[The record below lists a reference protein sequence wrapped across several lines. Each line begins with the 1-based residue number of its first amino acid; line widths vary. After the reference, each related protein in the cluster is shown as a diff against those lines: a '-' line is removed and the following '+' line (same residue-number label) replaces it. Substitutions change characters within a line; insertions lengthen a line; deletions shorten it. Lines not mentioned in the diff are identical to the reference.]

1 VNMKNREK
9 FVETAVSIWLLLSFV
24 LLVVAFFSS
33 QNFMHNL
40 VLVLALVS
48 TILAGILIAWQ
59 KYRTAILYNQRGA
72 IAFGVLESSTSAR
85 MIAGEGGR
93 SVYANALCR
102 DLLRGAGCDVSLKG
116 VFAFFSDADPG
127 HEVLGRL
134 ATEAP
139 YRRVPPVEMAVHRDG
154 KTSWYL
160 VSAVAVSG
168 WDGHLNWRIQDI
180 TAAHEIE
187 EVVRSERE
195 KLVDMMDNAPVGF
208 FSVGADGHFLFVNL
222 TFAGWLGYEAQDM
235 LARRMKLADVLVSL
249 PPGGEPHDIVDGGGD
264 HQIGDVG
271 LRRGDGEIFS
281 ASITH
286 TLVRDASGQ
295 MLRTRSVVRDLSAE
309 RRWKKALR
317 QSELRFQRYF
327 DDAPAGIAAIDLD
340 ETITECN
347 RALARIWGRSVGE
360 IVGQKVTSVFPDENM
375 PELRR
380 WLEEAGEDAF
390 ACAPMEIKVRKT
402 PGDEAVVQLFA
413 KKRILEDV
421 ERHSE
426 TILWAMD
433 VTEQDRL
440 ENQVVQSQKMQAVG
454 LLAGGIAHD
463 FNNLLTAMIGFCD
476 LLMLRHKP
484 GDSSFADLM
493 QIKQNANRAANLVR
507 QLLAFSRQ
515 QTLQTRVLSVT
526 DVLAD
531 FVHLLRRL
539 IGEHIELAIEHGRD
553 IGLVRCDP
561 GQLEQVLINLVVNA
575 RDAMPENG
583 GRITIRTF
591 NLANEMTLL
600 RNGEEIPSGRWVCL
614 EVSDTGVGIPQE
626 NLVRI
631 FEPFF
636 TTKQQGAGTGLG
648 LATVY
653 GIVRQTG
660 GYVTVHSEVD
670 HGTFFTILLPEYSGP
685 AELPVPLV
693 SDGKALDLTGT
704 GRILVV
710 EDEDPVRA
718 FTARALRS
726 KGYEVHEAENGVCA
740 LDMVEGGLGHIDLL
754 ITDVVM
760 PMMDGPTLIARL
772 RQIQPDVR
780 IICMTGYAEEKFR
793 SHPDMGRGVV
803 LLQKPFTLKGL
814 AEKVKEVLSGKA

>member
-1 VNMKNREK
+1 MRMRVENREK
-9 FVETAVSIWLLLSFV
+9 IIESAVAAWLFVSFAF
-24 LLVVAFFSS
+24 LVAAFFEGADLL
-33 QNFMHNL
+33 QN
-40 VLVLALVS
+40 LALALALAS
-48 TILAGILIAWQ
+48 TIMAGVLIGWR

-102 DLLRGAGCDVSLKG
+102 DLLKGGGCEVSVKG

-127 HEVLGRL
+127 HEILGRL
-134 ATEAP
+134 AAEAP
-139 YRRVPPVEMAVHRDG
+139 YRRVPPVELAVRRNG
-154 KTSWYL
+154 RTSWYL

-180 TAAHEIE
+180 TASHEIE

-208 FSVGADGHFLFVNL
+208 FSVGADGRFLFVNL
-222 TFAGWLGYEAQDM
+222 TFAGGLGYEA
-235 LARRMKLADVLVSL
+235 RRMSLADILVSQ
-249 PPGGEPHDIVDGGGD
+249 PAAGAPHDVVDGGGD

-271 LRRGDGEIFS
+271 LRRSDGEIFS

-286 TLVRDASGQ
+286 TIVRDSAGQ
-295 MLRTRSVVRDLSAE
+295 VLRTRSVVRDLSTE
-309 RRWKKALR
+309 RRWKRALR

-327 DDAPAGIAAIDLD
+327 DDAPAGIVAIDVD

-347 RALARIWGRSVGE
+347 RALARIWGRSVTE
-360 IVGQKVTSVFPDENM
+360 IVGRNIAAVFPPENL
-375 PELRR
+375 EDLRS
-380 WLEEAGEDAF
+380 WLAEAGEDAF
-390 ACAPMEIKVRKT
+390 ARAPMEIRVRKGA
-402 PGDEAVVQLFA
+402 GDESVVQLFA
-413 KKRILEDV
+413 KKRMLEDATG
-421 ERHSE
+421 RSE
-426 TILWAMD
+426 TILWVMD
-433 VTEQDRL
+433 ATAQNRL

-454 LLAGGIAHD
+454 QLAGGIAHD

-476 LLMLRHKP
+476 LLMVRHKP
-484 GDSSFADLM
+484 GDPSFADLM

-553 IGLVRCDP
+553 LGLVRCDP

-575 RDAMPENG
+575 RDAMPESG

-591 NLANEMTLL
+591 NLANESPLL
-600 RNGEEIPSGRWVCL
+600 RGGEEIPPGRWVCL

-660 GYVTVHSEVD
+660 GFVTVRSEVG
-670 HGTFFTILLPEYSGP
+670 HGTFFTILLPEHSGP
-685 AELPVPLV
+685 AEMAKPQV
-693 SDGKALDLTGT
+693 SDGKALDLTGS

-726 KGYEVHEAENGVCA
+726 KGYEVHEAENGLRA
-740 LDMVEGGLGHIDLL
+740 IEMVEGGLGHIDLL
-754 ITDVVM
+754 LTDVVM
-760 PMMDGPTLIARL
+760 PLMDGPALIARL
-772 RQIQPDVR
+772 RKIQPDVR

-793 SHPDMGRGVV
+793 SHPDMGHGVV

-814 AEKVKEVLSGKA
+814 AEKVKEVLAGKL